1 MSKIKLEGKESDVR
15 EEERVKEN
23 NVMVREEG
31 KQTGR
36 QVKGGENEMRRGEGL
51 KVKGE
56 KKKKRE
62 ERRKREGET
71 ENGVNEMRKGEEESE
86 EGEQGLRVEGEEEK
100 ERKKGGRQGRGNHP
114 K

>member
-1 MSKIKLEGKESDVR
+1 MGKEGKRKENGHKGRRQLINDSEMGEVGGRRRVNKIKLEGKESDVR

-56 KKKKRE
+56 KKKKGGKKEKGRRDRE
-62 ERRKREGET
+62 RSK
-71 ENGVNEMRKGEEESE
+71 
-86 EGEQGLRVEGEEEK
+86 
-100 ERKKGGRQGRGNHP
+100 
-114 K
+114 